1 MAETPEK
8 VIEFSKELLQKV
20 KPAAEREFKHLE
32 NYAEKL
38 DGIEQL
44 QKWDGAFYAEKL
56 KKELFDLDQEQLK
69 PYFQLENVMDGVLP
83 SLINYII

>member
-1 MAETPEK
+1 M
-8 VIEFSKELLQKV
+8 LQKA

-32 NYAEKL
+32 NYAKKL

-44 QKWDGAFYAEKL
+44 QKWDGAYYAEKL

-69 PYFQLENVMDGVLP
+69 LLMNQGQTQFCTKWPICGLV
-83 SLINYII
+83 I